1 MLQPQPGPRRRR
13 EDEEDKDVTMMM
25 VIFFHLDGESGKKV
39 EYQRFVSDG
48 RRFTITMLG
57 LMPGFVRILKRL
69 GAPPR
74 QGPRKRGRKESYLGQ
89 EKRGE
94 EEKKEEE
101 EENRNPKIVLRKKNI
116 NPKIVLREKREEVE
130 EEL

>member
-13 EDEEDKDVTMMM
+13 EDEENKDVPMMM
-25 VIFFHLDGESGKKV
+25 VISFHLDGEKV
-39 EYQRFVSDG
+39 ECQRFVLDEQ
-48 RRFTITMLG
+48 RFTITTLG

-74 QGPRKRGRKESYLGQ
+74 QGPRKRGKRESYLEQ